1 MNIAKIREKLE
12 SYKGET
18 IKFKFNG
25 SRNQIEEFEGVIENT
40 YNYVFT
46 IRIESDNTI
55 RKSFTYADILTDSLE
70 IFID

>member
-1 MNIAKIREKLE
+1 MTIAKIREQLE

-25 SRNQIEEFEGVIENT
+25 ARNQIEEFEGVIEKT

-46 IRIESDNTI
+46 IRINNENII
-55 RKSFTYADILTDSLE
+55 RKSFTYADVLTDSLE
-70 IFID
+70 IFK